1 MTEPVGAGRAHAAAP
16 ADDSTPTSRPSLVER
31 AKAVLA
37 WWNATRPARAN
48 ARFGER
54 GGGVLTGGIA
64 YAALFSVF
72 AALTIGYTVFMAVL
86 GSNDKLRQSV
96 LDAIDD
102 NLPGLIDTGT
112 NEGMIDPSSL
122 TLSGGL

>member
-1 MTEPVGAGRAHAAAP
+1 MSEPVGAGRAHVAAP
-16 ADDSTPTSRPSLVER
+16 ADDSTPTSSPSLVDR
-31 AKAVLA
+31 AKALLA

-72 AALTIGYTVFMAVL
+72 AALTIGYTIFMAVL
-86 GSNDKLRQSV
+86 GGNDELRQKV
-96 LDAIDD
+96 LDSVNAS
-102 NLPGLIDTGT
+102 LPGLIDTG
-112 NEGMIDPSSL
+112 D
-122 TLSGGL
+122 